1 MVCIGLLL
9 DLFILLFCS
18 IIPTMRTFLVRNVH
32 HRSWKR
38 VSTVFHADLSTKT
51 LNSAADPL
59 LAWKDL
65 KKNVLVPGNNTAT
78 LLNLIELGD
87 QWSAGQPDKDLPFYH
102 VSTSIPGYHKVPGC
116 MASVHLK
123 LLSSSASTQDKVM
136 ITGRAD
142 SRVAQGMLAFLAK
155 NMLIVVQTMLS
166 QPATTSVID
175 ENSSK

>member
-1 MVCIGLLL
+1 MVCVGLLL
-9 DLFILLFCS
+9 EVFFIILFCS
-18 IIPTMRTFLVRNVH
+18 IIPTMRTFLFRNVH

-38 VSTVFHADLSTKT
+38 VSTVFHADLSTNT
-51 LNSAADPL
+51 LNTVDPL

-65 KKNVLVPGNNTAT
+65 KNKVLVQGNNTAT

-87 QWSAGQPDKDLPFYH
+87 QWSAGQPDKDLPFFH

-123 LLSSSASTQDKVM
+123 LLSSPSTQDKVM

-155 NMLIVVQTMLS
+155 VSQILLIIYLPTMTTNSHQVNMNR
-166 QPATTSVID
+166 D
-175 ENSSK
+175 